1 LIEKFGARFFLKVP
15 TLSHDVTNAPQVTA
29 SHVVLRRGTY
39 MFGNTFIW
47 KSILKYIGICHIAS
61 FVISS
66 TRSSEIVTKKSKIDS
81 IYSSV
86 VAGREDK
93 QQYWKRI
100 LVVDDDADSLAS
112 FKFGIENATKIGN
125 KRIVVD
131 AYNDPRK
138 ALLDF
143 QPNFYDLLLIDI
155 NMSYMN
161 GFQLS
166 ERILDIDI
174 NVKICFMSAG
184 EINRD
189 ALREIYPSISLGC
202 FIKKPVT
209 IDYLVGRIM
218 KELD

>member
-1 LIEKFGARFFLKVP
+1 
-15 TLSHDVTNAPQVTA
+15 
-29 SHVVLRRGTY
+29 
-39 MFGNTFIW
+39 MFGNTFIRIN
-47 KSILKYIGICHIAS
+47 ILKYIGICHIAS

-66 TRSSEIVTKKSKIDS
+66 TRSSEIVTKKSKIGS
-81 IYSSV
+81 IYSSA

-93 QQYWKRI
+93 QQYWRRI

-112 FKFGIENATKIGN
+112 FKFGIENATKSSSR
-125 KRIVVD
+125 RIIVD
-131 AYNDPRK
+131 AYNDPRT

-143 QPNFYDLLLIDI
+143 QPNFYDLLLVDI
-155 NMSYMN
+155 NMSYMD

-166 ERILDIDI
+166 EKILDIDI
-174 NVKICFMSAG
+174 NIKICFMTSG

-189 ALREIYPSISLGC
+189 ALREIHPSISLGC

-209 IDYLVGRIM
+209 IDYLIGRIM

>member
-1 LIEKFGARFFLKVP
+1 
-15 TLSHDVTNAPQVTA
+15 VTKESRIGRISSP
-29 SHVVLRRGTY
+29 
-39 MFGNTFIW
+39 FI
-47 KSILKYIGICHIAS
+47 IAS
-61 FVISS
+61 
-66 TRSSEIVTKKSKIDS
+66 
-81 IYSSV
+81 
-86 VAGREDK
+86 REDK
-93 QQYWKRI
+93 ECNWKRI

-143 QPNFYDLLLIDI
+143 QPNFYDFLLVDI
-155 NMSYMN
+155 NMPYVD
-161 GFQLS
+161 GFQFS

-174 NVKICFMSAG
+174 NVKICYMSSG

-189 ALREIYPSISLGC
+189 ALREIHPSISLGC

-209 IDYLVGRIM
+209 IDYLVGRII